1 MENFIM
7 ILKNNLAISRFI
19 VILILCSGLAGFNS
33 CNRGK
38 KNHNIKLAHG
48 LDVTHPVHKAMVFM
62 ARRVDE
68 LSEGKLEVQIYPN
81 QQLGTERQCVELL
94 QVGSIDMTK
103 VSAAVMEG
111 FSPVFKVL
119 SLPYIFRDLD
129 HAHKIYDG
137 EIGKEI
143 LLKSEKAWLR
153 GLCFYDAG
161 ARSFYSKEKPILTP
175 DDLNGLKIR
184 VMSSNTAVNMIKALG
199 GSPTPISW
207 GELYTAL
214 QGGVVDAAENNP
226 PSFNISHHYEICKY
240 YSLDEHTYI
249 PDVLL
254 ISTRVWRKLNAEEK
268 DWLQTAV
275 NESVLYQRKIWKESE
290 KEAFEIFKESG
301 VEIFYPDKKLFSEKV
316 KPMYDNYKNDK
327 EVFEFITRIREVK

>member
-1 MENFIM
+1 M
-7 ILKNNLAISRFI
+7 IRSYRIIIFVFLF
-19 VILILCSGLAGFNS
+19 LCSAFFNS
-33 CNRGK
+33 CRERDK
-38 KNHNIKLAHG
+38 IKTIRLAHG
-48 LDVTHPVHKAMVFM
+48 LDVTHPVHKAMEFM
-62 ARRVDE
+62 SKRVDE
-68 LSEGKLEVQIYPN
+68 ISESKLNVKIYPN

-103 VSAAVMEG
+103 VSAAVLEG
-111 FSPVFKVL
+111 FLPVFKVL
-119 SLPYIFRDLD
+119 GLPYIFRDID
-129 HAHKIYDG
+129 HAHKVYDG
-137 EIGKEI
+137 EIGQEI
-143 LLKSEKAWLR
+143 LMKGEKAWLR
-153 GLCFYDAG
+153 GVCFYDAG
-161 ARSFYSKEKPILTP
+161 ARSFYSKDKPILTP

-254 ISTRVWRKLNAEEK
+254 ISTRTWGKLNYEEK
-268 DWLQTAV
+268 EWLQTAV
-275 NESVLYQRKIWKESE
+275 NESVLFQREIWKESE
-290 KEAFEIFKESG
+290 KESFEIVQNAG
-301 VEIFYPDKKLFSEKV
+301 VEIFYPDKTLFSEKV
-316 KPMYDNYKNDK
+316 KPMYDNYRNDK
-327 EVFEFITRIREVK
+327 EVYELITRIQSVK

>member
-1 MENFIM
+1 MANRLTEKTGRLIF
-7 ILKNNLAISRFI
+7 LF
-19 VILILCSGLAGFNS
+19 LILVSVVLNS
-33 CNRGK
+33 CREDE
-38 KNHNIKLAHG
+38 KNKIIKLAHG
-48 LDVTHPVHKAMVFM
+48 LDVTHPVHKAMEFM
-62 ARRVDE
+62 AQRVE
-68 LSEGKLEVQIYPN
+68 KISEGKLMVQIYPN

-119 SLPYIFRDLD
+119 SLPYIFRDIN
-129 HAHKIYDG
+129 HAHKVYDG
-137 EIGKEI
+137 EIGREL
-143 LLKSEKAWLR
+143 LLKGEEAWLR
-153 GLCFYDAG
+153 GVCFYDAG
-161 ARSFYSKEKPILTP
+161 ARSFYSKDKPILTP
-175 DDLNGLKIR
+175 DDLKGLKIR

-254 ISTRVWRKLNAEEK
+254 ISTRTWAKLSKEEK
-268 DWLQTAV
+268 EWLQIAV
-275 NESVLYQRKIWKESE
+275 DESVLFQREIWEESE
-290 KEAFEIFKESG
+290 KESLEIVKNAG
-301 VEIFYPDKKLFSEKV
+301 VEIFYPDKTLFSEKV
-316 KPMYDNYKNDK
+316 KPMYENYKDDQ
-327 EVFEFITRIREVK
+327 EVYELIKRIQSTK